1 MTTTL
6 DASNLR
12 LKDVQSLLKL
22 TEQLNDSFTSLLSLE
37 NLTEFEQQELQ
48 VIRNIFREY
57 YSEGKISKGQIKFL
71 FLAPLMKLAGFY
83 HSSIKITLEENI
95 ANISVEDEDTN
106 IKGRMDILAVSKT
119 QERIVTTPFW
129 ILVIESK
136 NSSFNALEGL
146 PQFLP
151 SLIVGSL
158 IGGSIIIGFAL
169 TKSPQPVVQSSV
181 LSESSQIRDQ
191 VQDTPTPAQSPV
203 SITPEPTASKEPQD
217 QEVSPVR
224 SQPPSNNV
232 PIPTESAQLPSST
245 QPQIDRLTPEQA
257 VQNYFETVNKRDF
270 QTGWNQLS
278 PSYQNNKRRNP
289 DGYISYIE
297 WWGERLK
304 M

>member
-57 YSEGKISKGQIKFL
+57 YSEGKISEGQIKFL

-95 ANISVEDEDTN
+95 ADISVEDEDTN
-106 IKGRMDILAVSKT
+106 IKGRMDILAVRKT

-136 NSSFNALEGL
+136 NSSFNASEGL
-146 PQFLP
+146 PQLLTYAYKSLKNQTSVWGVTTNGMDYQFVYLQQGNPPIYQLLP
-151 SLIVGSL
+151 KLDI
-158 IGGSIIIGFAL
+158 
-169 TKSPQPVVQSSV
+169 TR
-181 LSESSQIRDQ
+181 SESSIELLQ
-191 VQDTPTPAQSPV
+191 VFK
-203 SITPEPTASKEPQD
+203 SIC
-217 QEVSPVR
+217 
-224 SQPPSNNV
+224 
-232 PIPTESAQLPSST
+232 QL
-245 QPQIDRLTPEQA
+245 
-257 VQNYFETVNKRDF
+257 
-270 QTGWNQLS
+270 
-278 PSYQNNKRRNP
+278 
-289 DGYISYIE
+289 
-297 WWGERLK
+297 
-304 M
+304 

>member
-57 YSEGKISKGQIKFL
+57 YSEGKISEGQIKFL

-119 QERIVTTPFW
+119 QERI
-129 ILVIESK
+129 
-136 NSSFNALEGL
+136 
-146 PQFLP
+146 
-151 SLIVGSL
+151 
-158 IGGSIIIGFAL
+158 
-169 TKSPQPVVQSSV
+169 
-181 LSESSQIRDQ
+181 
-191 VQDTPTPAQSPV
+191 
-203 SITPEPTASKEPQD
+203 
-217 QEVSPVR
+217 
-224 SQPPSNNV
+224 
-232 PIPTESAQLPSST
+232 
-245 QPQIDRLTPEQA
+245 
-257 VQNYFETVNKRDF
+257 
-270 QTGWNQLS
+270 
-278 PSYQNNKRRNP
+278 
-289 DGYISYIE
+289 
-297 WWGERLK
+297 
-304 M
+304 